1 MPRPC
6 RSLVGLSCVVL
17 DGLQTG
23 YRSIATL
30 IDRAATDPR
39 VSARI
44 VETWGKNLVDGL
56 QRLIHDK
63 SSKR

>member
-1 MPRPC
+1 
-6 RSLVGLSCVVL
+6 VVL